1 MKNKTKL
8 CLLVVF
14 SLLLTGCGS
23 NDYIKD
29 EDNKIVINEVT
40 GQNLQKDIFCKPSED
55 TEVYKLYEKY
65 EDQMKYELKDLPK
78 CSEFK
83 INSTKTKSLWQGVF
97 VKPLAYIIL
106 KLGYVLKDWG
116 LTKSFLAV
124 SLIIIGLLI
133 RIIILPF
140 NIKTQNQSRNMQK
153 AMPELQR
160 IEKKYANRQDQEAMA
175 LKAQETMLVY
185 QKYKVNPF
193 VSCLIALI
201 QIPLFFAFLQ
211 AIYKI
216 PAIYEGEIFGWNL
229 GTTPSVGIFQ
239 DHNYTFIIL
248 LVLIVLTTYFSFKY
262 TMSQSQA
269 SATTPNAGN
278 QMKYMLYF
286 MTVLIG
292 ITSFSLPTAIAVYW
306 VVTYA
311 FIIIQ
316 TFVMNLIRKNKENNS
331 NKRVEKE
338 TKKIKD
344 KIKEKEGMKY
354 GKNK

>member
-1 MKNKTKL
+1 MKNKFKL
-8 CLLVVF
+8 CVLLVIP
-14 SLLLTGCGS
+14 LLLSGCGS

-29 EDNKIVINEVT
+29 EDGKIVINEVT
-40 GQNLQKDIFCKPSED
+40 GQNLQKDIFCKPSKD

-65 EDQMKYELKDLPK
+65 EDQMKNKLSKLPE
-78 CSEFK
+78 CSDFK

-97 VKPLAYIIL
+97 VKPLAFLIL

-133 RIIILPF
+133 RLIILPF
-140 NIKTQNQSRNMQK
+140 NIKTQKQSQNMQK
-153 AMPELQR
+153 AMPEIQK
-160 IEKKYANRQDQEAMA
+160 IERKYAGRQDQEAVA
-175 LKAQETMLVY
+175 LKAQETMMVY

-193 VSCLIALI
+193 MSCLIALI

-216 PAIYEGEIFGWNL
+216 PAIYEGELFGWNL
-229 GTTPSVGIFQ
+229 GTTPAVGIFQ
-239 DHNYTFIIL
+239 EHNYTFIIL
-248 LVLIVLTTYFSFKY
+248 IVLIILTTYFSFKY
-262 TMSQSQA
+262 TMSQTSA
-269 SATTPNAGN
+269 TATTPDAGK
-278 QMKYMLYF
+278 QMKFMLYF
-286 MTVLIG
+286 MTILIG

-316 TFVMNLIRKNKENNS
+316 TFVMRLIQKKKENSS
-331 NKRVEKE
+331 NKKLAKE

>member
-8 CLLVVF
+8 CILVVMTLF
-14 SLLLTGCGS
+14 LTGCGAK
-23 NDYIKD
+23 DYIQD
-29 EDNKIVINEVT
+29 ENKKIVINDVT
-40 GQNLQKDIFCKPSED
+40 GQNLQKDIFCKPSEG
-55 TEVYKLYEKY
+55 TKVYELYQKY
-65 EDQMKYELKDLPK
+65 ESQMKNKLGDLPS
-78 CSEFK
+78 CDEFK
-83 INSTKTKSLWQGVF
+83 INSNKTKSLWQGVF
-97 VKPLAYIIL
+97 VKPIAYLIL
-106 KLGYVLKDWG
+106 KLGYALKNIG
-116 LTKSFLAV
+116 LEQSFLAV

-133 RIIILPF
+133 RLIILPF
-140 NIKTQNQSRNMQK
+140 NIKTQKQSQNMQK
-153 AMPELQR
+153 AMPEIQK
-160 IEKKYANRQDQEAMA
+160 IERKYANRTDQESVA

-193 VSCLIALI
+193 ASCLIALI

-216 PAIYEGEIFGWNL
+216 PAIYEGQIFSWNL

-248 LVLIVLTTYFSFKY
+248 IILIIVTTFFSFKY
-262 TMSQSQA
+262 TMSQTS
-269 SATTPNAGN
+269 SAAATPDAGK
-278 QMKYMLYF
+278 QMKFMLYF
-286 MTVLIG
+286 MTILIG
-292 ITSFSLPTAIAVYW
+292 ITSFSLPTAIAIYW

-316 TFVMNLIRKNKENNS
+316 TFTMKQIQKHKEKGNNKNIA
-331 NKRVEKE
+331 KE